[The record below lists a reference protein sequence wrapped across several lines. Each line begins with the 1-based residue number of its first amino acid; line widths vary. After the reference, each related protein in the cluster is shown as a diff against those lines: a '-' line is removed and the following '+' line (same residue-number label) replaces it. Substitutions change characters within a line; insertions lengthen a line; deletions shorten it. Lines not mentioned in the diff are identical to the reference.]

1 MRVHPTNPELY
12 LIEPEDLRADPV
24 PGPVRADFDLLVGAM
39 AWAVS
44 YLTNPHPELGRSG
57 AVCPFTRPALR
68 KNTFFLAVYHGS
80 DLRREDVVRVVREY
94 RDWFLELEPRE
105 GKDVPYKTINILFPD
120 ISTADAI
127 ELIEDTQTRLKPDY
141 VPHGVMLGEFHP
153 GPPKKA
159 GLWNPDFRPLR
170 SPVPLMSIRFMVP
183 TDFAFLRDTPEL
195 MTAYLDRFA
204 DRLPIPMRAEIEDT
218 ARRFGLEHLLV
229 PAAVP
234 GLTVVPAPARP
245 LRVEPVPTEPLRV
258 EIFGGALAVELAPG
272 AAHDIAGGGPLPLA
286 E

>member
-1 MRVHPTNPELY
+1 MRVHPQNPELY
-12 LIEPEDLRADPV
+12 LVEPADLRADPM
-24 PGPVRADFDLLVGAM
+24 PEAVRADFELLAGAM
-39 AWAVS
+39 AWAES

-68 KNTFFLAVYHGS
+68 KNTFFLTVYHGS
-80 DLRREDVVRVVREY
+80 DLRREDVARVIREY

-127 ELIEDTQTRLKPDY
+127 ELIEDTQTLLKPEY
-141 VPHGVMLGEFHP
+141 VPHGVMVGEFHP

-195 MTAYLDRFA
+195 MTAYLERFSE
-204 DRLPIPMRAEIEDT
+204 RLPLPMRAEIEET
-218 ARRFGLEHLLV
+218 ARRFGLEHLLPAPPEV
-229 PAAVP
+229 KVALSPAAV
-234 GLTVVPAPARP
+234 R
-245 LRVEPVPTEPLRV
+245 
-258 EIFGGALAVELAPG
+258 ELA
-272 AAHDIAGGGPLPLA
+272 GGETLPLA